1 MLSLKKVLDRSL
13 GSMSVDVGKVNSSL
27 PWKNELF
34 KDHLLQIELINSR
47 KYGRIFIAIDSY
59 ARVI

>member
-1 MLSLKKVLDRSL
+1 
-13 GSMSVDVGKVNSSL
+13 MSIDVGKVNSSL
-27 PWKNELF
+27 PWKSDLF

-47 KYGRIFIAIDSY
+47 KYVRIFIAMDSY